1 MKWSHEYSIFRIGY
15 KRQLVALQREITD
28 LKVFKELLLQK
39 QSDKIVVLSIFV
51 DLPSG
56 RNLSGAIRS
65 SSGTVTDRSLLYAD
79 SSRVI
84 RDSLISESRVD
95 TNPKTNR
102 PMNPIQG

>member
-1 MKWSHEYSIFRIGY
+1 MNIASSELDY

-79 SSRVI
+79 SIPSNSGLAYIRV
-84 RDSLISESRVD
+84 ESRYES
-95 TNPKTNR
+95 
-102 PMNPIQG
+102 